1 MVLVIVEVAVIAAA
15 AVVVVVVVVIATIV
29 ISWSATQVYR
39 GISQSLSQGW
49 QSLRLLPVKGNRN
62 GSHTSENK

>member
-15 AVVVVVVVVIATIV
+15 TVVVVVVVIATIV

-49 QSLRLLPVKGNRN
+49 QSLRLLPVKANRN
-62 GSHTSENK
+62 GS